1 MGGIPRDTR
10 SAQGGNA
17 SPGSGRR
24 GRDATAGRFNL
35 VNNVPLAVPEIQL
48 GYVSPVRVSGG
59 NLYGNGG
66 GNCGIFSNQ
75 ALTMQGIF
83 WGAASGP
90 GADPADMTCG
100 SAGTDTQPAPEPAKL
115 KAPKGN

>member
-1 MGGIPRDTR
+1 
-10 SAQGGNA
+10 
-17 SPGSGRR
+17 
-24 GRDATAGRFNL
+24 
-35 VNNVPLAVPEIQL
+35 
-48 GYVSPVRVSGG
+48 
-59 NLYGNGG
+59 
-66 GNCGIFSNQ
+66 
-75 ALTMQGIF
+75 MQGIF